1 MNTYYVYAYLRKSDD
16 TPYYIGK
23 GKGNRAWNN
32 KHSVVVPKDKSKIKI
47 LAENLNEIDAFE
59 LEISLIE
66 KYGRKDLGT
75 GILRNMTN
83 GGEGC
88 SGRILTEELRNKI
101 SNTLKGRKIPTQ
113 TIAKRAETIKK
124 LGKPSP
130 LKGRKLS
137 NKHIAKMKQSLIG
150 VNAGKPGRAWTE
162 IERSKLRKP
171 KPKVECPHC
180 NKIGG
185 LPQMKQYHFDKCK
198 TLGKE
203 I

>member
-1 MNTYYVYAYLRKSDD
+1 MNTYYVYAYSRKSND

-23 GKGNRAWNN
+23 GKGNRAWDH

-47 LAENLNEIDAFE
+47 LAENLSEIDAFE
-59 LEISLIE
+59 LEINLIE

-101 SNTLKGRKIPTQ
+101 SNTLKGRKQ
-113 TIAKRAETIKK
+113 LSKSIAKRLKTLKK

-130 LKGRKLS
+130 LKGRPLAEWHKEKVS
-137 NKHIAKMKQSLIG
+137 KSLIG
-150 VNAGKPGRAWTE
+150 VNAGKPGRVWTE
-162 IERSKLRKP
+162 LERNKLKKP

-185 LPQMKQYHFDKCK
+185 LPQMKQYHFEKCK
-198 TLGKE
+198 MLREE